1 MTTRLCVVL
10 CGTVLAGGLLL
21 PAPAAGQERARF
33 QAMDLNR
40 DGVISRDEWR
50 GNDRSFRQQ
59 DRNGDGVLSRD
70 EVREAGSV
78 GTSGTAGALGSFEFV
93 DLDGNGQV
101 SAQEWMR
108 AFNQLDADRDGMLT
122 EDELGLES
130 AAPMEEMQ
138 TVAFKSGRERG
149 LSDGRLA
156 GREDRS
162 RGVWDLDG
170 QRELEQADAGYRAE
184 MGPRDQYQAGYREGF
199 RRGYAEGYGR
209 RN

>member
-93 DLDGNGQV
+93 DLDTPLFMKGSPFCGGFELRADVIDV
-101 SAQEWMR
+101 SLCQENVR
-108 AFNQLDADRDGMLT
+108 RRPRTDRV
-122 EDELGLES
+122 E
-130 AAPMEEMQ
+130 
-138 TVAFKSGRERG
+138 
-149 LSDGRLA
+149 
-156 GREDRS
+156 
-162 RGVWDLDG
+162 
-170 QRELEQADAGYRAE
+170 
-184 MGPRDQYQAGYREGF
+184 
-199 RRGYAEGYGR
+199 
-209 RN
+209 